1 MPRWPGIH
9 LDFLVEFLRTQCP
22 EGIQVCA
29 VSRKVGVSPPTI
41 SILLHRDDANLS
53 TVEKVFKAYG
63 YSLVLDFCKVTP
75 AMTYRP
81 IETPAEA
88 GTLAG
93 LVSILHQL
101 KKTVHSVSLAAEVDD
116 SVVKRLFVHGDV
128 KISTLRRILDVYGIT
143 MTWMWVEVPPND
155 LSLSG

>member
-41 SILLHRDDANLS
+41 SILLHKDDANLS
-53 TVEKVFKAYG
+53 TVEKIIQAYG
-63 YSLVLDFCKVTP
+63 YSLVLDFRKDTP
-75 AMTYRP
+75 AGVIRP
-81 IETPAEA
+81 SEMHAEN

-93 LVSILHQL
+93 LVSILRQL
-101 KKTVHSVSLAAEVDD
+101 NRTVHSVSLAARVDD
-116 SVVKRLFVHGDV
+116 SVVKRLFTHGDV
-128 KISTLRRILDVYGIT
+128 KISTLHRILDVNGIT
-143 MTWMWVEVPPND
+143 MTWRWEKMPPND
-155 LSLSG
+155 LSMSG